1 MPNYT
6 AHITVMPLTNLLDPQ
21 GKAVHDSLNKLG
33 LQAID
38 DIRIGKN
45 IVLQITADNETSA
58 KEIADEACKKML
70 YNAVMEQYQIVI
82 N

>member
-6 AHITVMPLTNLLDPQ
+6 AQITVMPLTNLLDPQ

-33 LQAID
+33 LHSIE

-45 IVLQITADNETSA
+45 IVLLINAETPEQA
-58 KEIADEACKKML
+58 HAIADDACKKML
-70 YNAVMEQYQIVI
+70 YNAVMEQYNIVI
-82 N
+82 S